1 MGTDITNAILDCLD
15 NDQLLKSINYTY
27 IAFIPKAKSLESM
40 KQVRP
45 ISLYSV
51 VCKIISNVLA
61 NRLKKVLI
69 QVISDTQSAFG
80 PGHLISDNILVTFE
94 SLHYMK
100 TKKKKVEQH
109 I

>member
-1 MGTDITNAILDCLD
+1 
-15 NDQLLKSINYTY
+15 
-27 IAFIPKAKSLESM
+27 M

-69 QVISDTQSAFG
+69 QVISDTQSAFV

-100 TKKKKVEQH
+100 KKKKKKGRTTHIAVKLDMSKAYDRVE
-109 I
+109 